1 MNTKSII
8 IKWLAIIYFVSLLPT
23 YLYMIG
29 ALMIHIVIFGRI
41 LGVLDNFFIMPRI
54 RTLLGLLKR
63 QYMVNKII
71 KDGKVTQ

>member
-8 IKWLAIIYFVSLLPT
+8 MKWLAIIYCVSLLPT

-29 ALMIHIVIFGRI
+29 VLIIYLVIFGRL
-41 LGVLDNFFIMPRI
+41 LGVLDNFLIMPRVK
-54 RTLLGLLKR
+54 TLVGLLKR

-71 KDGKVTQ
+71 KSGKATQ